1 MIPLERL
8 GPKFPVTLGV
18 EAAGT
23 VEKIGDKVDGMAV
36 GERVAYTFIG
46 SGKSYKPSVGLYSHD

>member
-1 MIPLERL
+1 MIPLERQ
-8 GPKFPVTLGV
+8 GPMFPVTLGV

-46 SGKSYKPSVGLYSHD
+46 SGKSPL